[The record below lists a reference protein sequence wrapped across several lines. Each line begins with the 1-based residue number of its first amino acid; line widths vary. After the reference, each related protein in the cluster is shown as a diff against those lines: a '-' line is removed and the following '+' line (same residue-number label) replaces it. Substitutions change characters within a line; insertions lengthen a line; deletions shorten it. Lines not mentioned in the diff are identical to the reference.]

1 MKNILI
7 LGAGKSASTIIS
19 YLLSKSEEFDWQI
32 TVGDLNLDL
41 AQQRVD
47 GHARGKA
54 IAFNVKDESQVAAEV
69 SKADIVAS
77 LLPAFF
83 HNIVAKACLENG
95 AHLVTAS
102 YVDAESKAM
111 HEAFEKKNL
120 LFMGEIGLDPG
131 IDHLGLMKILNE
143 LREKKAKITGVHSH
157 CGALI
162 HPEDDNNPWNYKFT
176 WAPMNVVKAG
186 QGVSMYLHNR
196 ETRYV
201 PYNRLF
207 SSYRERNIGSLGD
220 FEIYPNRDSAKY
232 LEKYSLED
240 LDHFMRGTIRKKG
253 YCDAWDAIVKLG
265 LTDDSYQ
272 INTEGKSYADLM
284 KAFIPL
290 KNQKGKNL
298 KEATAHFLN
307 IAMEDKV
314 MNQLDYLELFGD
326 RKIELTDGSPAAI
339 MCNLLQDKWKMQE
352 GDRDMIVML
361 HEVDYELNGETRR
374 VTANM
379 TTFGEDEEKTAISK
393 TVGLPS
399 GMMVKLIATDQ
410 VKLRGVRIPVYA
422 EVYEPILKELEE
434 YGIVMHESDEEFT
447 GSVF

>member
-1 MKNILI
+1 MKNILV
-7 LGAGKSASTIIS
+7 LGAGKSASTIIA
-19 YLLSKSEEFDWQI
+19 YLLSKSEEFDWQV
-32 TVGDLNLDL
+32 TVGDLNLEL
-41 AQQRVD
+41 AQHRIN
-47 GHARGKA
+47 GHARGRA
-54 IAFNVKDESQVAAEV
+54 ISFNVKDEKQVNEEV
-69 SKADIVAS
+69 SKADVVAS
-77 LLPAFF
+77 LLPAVF
-83 HNIVAKACLENG
+83 HNIVAKACLANG

-111 HEAFEKKNL
+111 HADFEKADL

-143 LREKKAKITGVHSH
+143 LRAKKAKINGVHSH

-162 HPEDDNNPWNYKFT
+162 HPEDDNNPWKYKFT

-186 QGVSMYLHNR
+186 QGVSMYLHNK

-201 PYNRLF
+201 PYSRLF
-207 SSYRERNIGSLGD
+207 SSYRERNIGDLGD

-232 LEKYSLED
+232 LEKYSLND

-253 YCDAWDAIVKLG
+253 YCDAWNAVVQLG

-272 INTEGKSYADLM
+272 INAEGKSYSDLLR
-284 KAFIPL
+284 AFIPL
-290 KNQKGKNL
+290 KNQNGKNL
-298 KEATAHFLN
+298 REATADFLGVAADDEV
-307 IAMEDKV
+307 IDK
-314 MNQLDYLELFGD
+314 LAYLELFDD
-326 RKIELTDGSPAAI
+326 RKIELTEGSPAAI
-339 MCNLLQDKWKMQE
+339 LCQLLQDKWQLE
-352 GDRDMIVML
+352 EDDRDMIVML

-374 VTANM
+374 ITANM
-379 TTFGEDEEKTAISK
+379 TAFGEDEEKTAISK

-410 VKLRGVRIPVYA
+410 VKLRGVRIPVYP
-422 EVYEPILKELEE
+422 EVYEPILQELEE
-434 YGIVMHESDEEFT
+434 YDIVMHEHDAEFS